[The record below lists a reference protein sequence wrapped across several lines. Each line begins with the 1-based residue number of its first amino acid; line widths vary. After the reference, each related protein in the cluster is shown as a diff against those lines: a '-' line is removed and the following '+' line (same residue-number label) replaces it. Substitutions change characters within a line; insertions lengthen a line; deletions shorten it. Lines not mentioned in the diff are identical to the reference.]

1 MDKQDWQLLW
11 RLPSPTDPDKYVFL
25 SLEDGPER
33 WAFVLADDAPLA
45 ITARTYYETLKKLEA
60 MTRPAFDAF
69 VAQWAPQQAR
79 LFERDPNR
87 AEGFF
92 AAIRE
97 VEERIA
103 VHEAQQLA
111 HDVAYLFAEKEA
123 PHE

>member
-1 MDKQDWQLLW
+1 MDKQDWRLLW
-11 RLPSPTDPDKYVFL
+11 RMPSPTDPDKYVFI
-25 SLEDGPER
+25 SLEDSPER

-69 VAQWAPQQAR
+69 VVQWAPQQAR
-79 LFERDPNR
+79 LFQRDANR

-97 VEERIA
+97 VQERIEA
-103 VHEAQQLA
+103 HEAQQLA
-111 HDVAYLFAEKEA
+111 QDVAYLFAEQEA